1 MWRFVGLMFIDGSDI
16 PYDDEPIQM
25 QKRFRV
31 KYIRELGRLPAEHI
45 LHRIPMFNQW
55 DVVGR
60 HRCRR
65 RTILSASTTYFVA
78 SFDGYITNLP
88 LDIC

>member
-1 MWRFVGLMFIDGSDI
+1 MWRFVGFIDGSDI
-16 PYDDEPIQM
+16 PYDDEPLQM

-60 HRCRR
+60 HRCRH
-65 RTILSASTTYFVA
+65 RTTSSVSTTYFVV
-78 SFDGYITNLP
+78 SFDDGITSTS